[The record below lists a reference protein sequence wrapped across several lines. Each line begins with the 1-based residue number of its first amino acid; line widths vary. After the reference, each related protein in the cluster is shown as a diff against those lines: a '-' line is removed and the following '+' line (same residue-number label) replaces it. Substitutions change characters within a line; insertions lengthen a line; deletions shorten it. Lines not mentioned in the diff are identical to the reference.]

1 MTASRST
8 SSMAM
13 LAALCVLSRT
23 TSAQVTAP
31 LSFGVKSTATVPLIP
46 EATGEALANEL
57 SGSAAKRNLEY
68 ITRLHRMR
76 ASKGFRTAADFVATR
91 AREYGLADVKV
102 HEFPADGHS
111 MYGTQKARLGWD
123 PEFAELWE
131 VRVDSGH
138 ATPVSRIAS
147 FEDEP
152 VILAEDSDSADVTA
166 EVVDAGVGGSDR
178 DYAGKNV
185 RGKLVLVSG
194 PPTDAAALAV
204 DKYGAMGMLSDMPN
218 QVTAWWKED
227 GNLIRW
233 GHLDAF
239 EARHTFAFMLSQKQ
253 AGAMRAR
260 LAAGEH
266 LTLHAIVKA
275 ARHPSSY
282 NPVTALIPG
291 TDRRNE
297 EIVLSCH
304 LDHQRPGANDNASGC
319 ATILEIGRTI
329 SKLIADGKIPRP
341 SRSIRFVWPCEVECT
356 MVLFNAEPEMRAR
369 FKAVIHMDM
378 VGGAQVTKAVF
389 HVNGSPLSLPTFVND
404 VGHEFG
410 AFVNGESEAYAA
422 GNGGKYPLVSGE
434 GGKEPLQA
442 ELAGF
447 SMGSDNELYTEG
459 SYRIPSIYMDDWPDR
474 YIHTNLDTPA
484 NIDATKL
491 QRAAFI
497 GAASALFLANMKS
510 SDVPALWST
519 MQSAAMRR
527 AATVLERRGKLS
539 HHEASNDAIQYIMS
553 ERAAFESI
561 AGFATIPANVRTS
574 ETEFFGAL
582 GTSVFGVD
590 GEPLPPKNG
599 SPVYA
604 RNPAVS
610 GPTIVFGYDY
620 LLEHL
625 RGGAPP
631 RLLSFTGARG
641 TGADYAYEVLNFVNG
656 KRGAQEIRDK
666 VSAEFGPV
674 SIELVSEYLRAL
686 ETAGM
691 VTSAK

>member
-1 MTASRST
+1 VTGRIAG
-8 SSMAM
+8 A
-13 LAALCVLSRT
+13 LAAFLVAAPAALC
-23 TSAQVTAP
+23 AQVVAP
-31 LSFGVKSTATVPLIP
+31 LSFGVKSDATPPLIP
-46 EATGEALANEL
+46 EATGTALANEL

-68 ITRLHRMR
+68 ITTLHRMR
-76 ASKGFRTAADFVATR
+76 ASRGFRSAADFVAR
-91 AREYGLADVKV
+91 QAKLYGLDDVKV
-102 HEFPADGHS
+102 HELPADGHT
-111 MYGTQKARLGWD
+111 MYGTQKARIGWD
-123 PEFAELWE
+123 PDFAELWE
-131 VRVDSGH
+131 MRVDGGR
-138 ATPVSRIAS
+138 TMPLMRIAS

-166 EVVDAGVGGSDR
+166 ELVDVGVGGADR

-185 RGKLVLVSG
+185 RGKLVLLSG
-194 PPTDAAALAV
+194 PLTDAAALAI
-204 DKYGAMGMLSDMPN
+204 DKYGAKGMLSDMPN

-227 GNLIRW
+227 VNLIRW

-239 EARHTFAFMLSQKQ
+239 EARHTFAFMLSSKQ
-253 AGAMRAR
+253 ANGLRAR
-260 LAAGEH
+260 LASGDH
-266 LTLHAIVKA
+266 ITMHAIVRA
-275 ARHPSSY
+275 ARHPSMY
-282 NPVTALIPG
+282 NPVTAVIPG
-291 TDRRNE
+291 TDRKNE

-319 ATILEIGRTI
+319 ATILEVGRTI
-329 SKLIADGKIPRP
+329 AKLIADGKIPRP
-341 SRSIRFVWPCEVECT
+341 SRTIRFIWPCEVECT

-404 VGHEFG
+404 VGHAFG
-410 AFVNGESEAYAA
+410 AFVNEESDAYAA
-422 GNGGKYPLVSGE
+422 GIGGKYPLVSAE

-442 ELAGF
+442 ELAAF

-474 YIHTNLDTPA
+474 YIHTNFDVA
-484 NIDATKL
+484 GNIDPTKL

-497 GAASALFLANMKS
+497 GAASALFLANLKP
-510 SDVPALWST
+510 SDVPALWVT
-519 MQSAAMRR
+519 MRSAALER
-527 AATVLERRGKLS
+527 AAKVVERASKLAPE
-539 HHEASNDAIQYIMS
+539 EATNYEVQSIMS

-561 AGFATIPANVRTS
+561 AGFAEIPSGTRAAATSFYSQLGQTIGLSSA
-574 ETEFFGAL
+574 
-582 GTSVFGVD
+582 
-590 GEPLPPKNG
+590 EPLGPNNA
-599 SPVYA
+599 SPLYA

-620 LLEHL
+620 LIDHL
-625 RGGAPP
+625 HGATPP

-666 VSAEFGPV
+666 VSGEFGPV
-674 SIELVSEYLRAL
+674 SLELVAEYLRAL

>member
-1 MTASRST
+1 MSAVRARALLLLTA
-8 SSMAM
+8 ACV
-13 LAALCVLSRT
+13 APIALQG
-23 TSAQVTAP
+23 QVVAP

-46 EATGEALANEL
+46 EPVGEALANEL

-76 ASKGFRTAADFVATR
+76 GSKDFRTAAEFVAAQ
-91 AREYGLADVKV
+91 ARSYGLSDVKV
-102 HEFPADGHS
+102 HEIPADGHT
-111 MYGTQKARLGWD
+111 MYGTQKSRPGWD

-131 VRVDSGH
+131 VRGDSGRTTRI
-138 ATPVSRIAS
+138 ARIAS

-152 VILAEDSDSADVTA
+152 VILAEDSDSGDVTA
-166 EVVDAGVGGSDR
+166 ELVDVGNGGSER

-185 RGKLVLVSG
+185 RGKLVLMSG
-194 PPTDAAALAV
+194 PLTDAAALAI
-204 DKYGAMGMLSDMPN
+204 DKYGARGMLSDMPN
-218 QVTAWWKED
+218 QVTAWWKDD

-239 EARHTFAFMLSQKQ
+239 EARRTFAFMLSQKQ
-253 AGAMRAR
+253 ARALRSR
-260 LAAGEH
+260 LATGERIAM
-266 LTLHAIVKA
+266 HAVVRA
-275 ARHPSSY
+275 SRHPSSY

-291 TDRRNE
+291 TDRRAE

-319 ATILEIGRTI
+319 ATILEVGRTL
-329 SKLIADGKIPRP
+329 SKLIADGRISRP

-356 MVLFNAEPEMRAR
+356 MALFNAEPELRSH
-369 FKAVIHMDM
+369 FKAVVHMDM
-378 VGGAQVTKAVF
+378 VGGAQMTKAVF
-389 HVNGSPLSLPTFVND
+389 HVNGSPLSLATFVND
-404 VGHEFG
+404 VGHAFG
-410 AFVNGESEAYAA
+410 AFVNEESEAFAA

-442 ELAGF
+442 ELGEF

-459 SYRIPSIYMDDWPDR
+459 SYRIPSIYMDDWPDI
-474 YIHTNLDTPA
+474 YIHTNQDVPA

-497 GAASALFLANMKS
+497 GAASALFLANMKPD
-510 SDVPALWST
+510 DVPALWAT
-519 MQSAAMRR
+519 MQSGALRRSAQMLQRR
-527 AATVLERRGKLS
+527 ARLS
-539 HHEASNDAIQYIMS
+539 PEEARIYTREYLAE

-561 AGFATIPANVRTS
+561 AEFATIPADVRKGADVFYGRLG
-574 ETEFFGAL
+574 ETVGAS
-582 GTSVFGVD
+582 TP
-590 GEPLPPKNG
+590 EPKRPTDQ
-599 SPVYA
+599 SPVFA
-604 RNPAVS
+604 RNAAVS

-620 LLEHL
+620 LIDHL
-625 RGGAPP
+625 HGAPPP
-631 RLLSFTGARG
+631 RLLSYTGVRG

-656 KRGAQEIRDK
+656 KRSARDIRDV

-674 SIELVSEYLRAL
+674 SLDLVTEYLRAL
-686 ETAGM
+686 QAAGM

>member
-1 MTASRST
+1 MSAVRARALLLLTA
-8 SSMAM
+8 AYV
-13 LAALCVLSRT
+13 APIALQG
-23 TSAQVTAP
+23 QVVAP

-46 EATGEALANEL
+46 EPVGEALANEL

-76 ASKGFRTAADFVATR
+76 GSKDFRTAAEFVAAQ
-91 AREYGLADVKV
+91 ARSYGLSDVKV
-102 HEFPADGHS
+102 HEIPADGHT
-111 MYGTQKARLGWD
+111 MYGTQKSRPGWD

-131 VRVDSGH
+131 VRGDSGRTTRI
-138 ATPVSRIAS
+138 ARIAS

-152 VILAEDSDSADVTA
+152 VILAEDSDSGDVTA
-166 EVVDAGVGGSDR
+166 ELVDVGDGGSER

-185 RGKLVLVSG
+185 RGKLVLMSG
-194 PPTDAAALAV
+194 PLTDAAALAI
-204 DKYGAMGMLSDMPN
+204 DKFGARGMLSDMPN
-218 QVTAWWKED
+218 QVTAWWKDD

-239 EARHTFAFMLSQKQ
+239 EARRTFAFMLSQKQ
-253 AGAMRAR
+253 ARALRSR
-260 LAAGEH
+260 LATGERI
-266 LTLHAIVKA
+266 TMHAVVRA
-275 ARHPSSY
+275 SRHPSSY

-291 TDRRNE
+291 TDRRAE

-319 ATILEIGRTI
+319 ATILEVGRTL
-329 SKLIADGKIPRP
+329 SKLIADGRISRP

-356 MVLFNAEPEMRAR
+356 MALFNAEPELRSH
-369 FKAVIHMDM
+369 FKAVVHMDM
-378 VGGAQVTKAVF
+378 VGGAQMTKAVF
-389 HVNGSPLSLPTFVND
+389 HVNGSPLSLSTFVND
-404 VGHEFG
+404 VGHAFG
-410 AFVNGESEAYAA
+410 AFVNEESEAFAA

-442 ELAGF
+442 ELGEF

-459 SYRIPSIYMDDWPDR
+459 SYRIPSIYLDDWPDI
-474 YIHTNLDTPA
+474 YIHTNQDVPA

-497 GAASALFLANMKS
+497 GAASALFLANMKPD
-510 SDVPALWST
+510 DVPALWAT
-519 MQSAAMRR
+519 MHSGALRRSAQMLQRR
-527 AATVLERRGKLS
+527 ARLS
-539 HHEASNDAIQYIMS
+539 PEEARIYTREYLAG

-561 AGFATIPANVRTS
+561 AGFATIPADVRKAADVFYGRLG
-574 ETEFFGAL
+574 ETVGAS
-582 GTSVFGVD
+582 TP
-590 GEPLPPKNG
+590 EPVRPTDQ
-599 SPVYA
+599 SPVFA
-604 RNPAVS
+604 RNAAVS

-620 LLEHL
+620 LIDHL
-625 RGGAPP
+625 HGAPSP
-631 RLLSFTGARG
+631 RLLSYTGVRG

-656 KRGAQEIRDK
+656 KRSARDIRDV

-674 SIELVSEYLRAL
+674 SLDLVTEYLRAL
-686 ETAGM
+686 QAAGM

>member
-1 MTASRST
+1 MST
-8 SSMAM
+8 MRARE
-13 LAALCVLSRT
+13 LLLLVVAGIAPIALHG
-23 TSAQVTAP
+23 QVVAP
-31 LSFGVKSTATVPLIP
+31 LSFGVKSNATVPLLP
-46 EATGEALANEL
+46 EPVGEALANEL

-68 ITRLHRMR
+68 ITRLHRMSG
-76 ASKGFRTAADFVATR
+76 SKDFRTAAEFVVAQ
-91 AREYGLADVKV
+91 ARSYGLNDVRV
-102 HEFPADGHS
+102 HEIPADGHT
-111 MYGTQKARLGWD
+111 MYGTQKSRPGWD

-131 VRVDSGH
+131 VRTDSGRT
-138 ATPVSRIAS
+138 TPIARIAS

-152 VILAEDSDSADVTA
+152 VILAEDSDSGDVAADV
-166 EVVDAGVGGSDR
+166 VDVGVGGSER

-185 RGKLVLVSG
+185 RGKLVLMSG
-194 PPTDAAALAV
+194 PLTDAAALAI
-204 DKYGAMGMLSDMPN
+204 DKYGAKGMLSDMPN
-218 QVTAWWKED
+218 QVTAWWKDD

-239 EARHTFAFMLSQKQ
+239 ESRHTFAFMLSQKQ
-253 AGAMRAR
+253 ASALRNR
-260 LAAGEH
+260 LASGERI
-266 LTLHAIVKA
+266 TMHAVVRA
-275 ARHPSSY
+275 SRHPSSY

-291 TDRRNE
+291 TDRRAE

-319 ATILEIGRTI
+319 ATILEVGRTL
-329 SKLIADGKIPRP
+329 SKLIADGRIPRP

-356 MVLFNAEPEMRAR
+356 MALFNAEPDLRSR
-369 FKAVIHMDM
+369 FKAVVHMDM

-404 VGHEFG
+404 VGHAFG
-410 AFVNGESEAYAA
+410 AFVNEESEAFAA
-422 GNGGKYPLVSGE
+422 GNGGKFPLVSGE

-442 ELAGF
+442 ELGEF

-459 SYRIPSIYMDDWPDR
+459 SYRIPSIYMDDWPDI
-474 YIHTNLDTPA
+474 YIHTNQDVPA

-510 SDVPALWST
+510 DDVPALWAT
-519 MQSAAMRR
+519 MQSDALRR
-527 AATVLERRGKLS
+527 AAQMLQRRTRLS
-539 HHEASNDAIQYIMS
+539 PEEARIYTREYLAT

-561 AGFATIPANVRTS
+561 AGFAAIPADVRKGADEFYGKLG
-574 ETEFFGAL
+574 ETIGA
-582 GTSVFGVD
+582 SSA
-590 GEPLPPKNG
+590 EPVRPADK
-599 SPVYA
+599 SPVFA

-620 LLEHL
+620 LMDHL
-625 RGGAPP
+625 HGAPEP
-631 RLLSFTGARG
+631 RLLSYTGARG

-656 KRGAQEIRDK
+656 RRGAQEIRDE

-674 SIELVSEYLRAL
+674 SLELVTEYLRAL
-686 ETAGM
+686 QTAGI